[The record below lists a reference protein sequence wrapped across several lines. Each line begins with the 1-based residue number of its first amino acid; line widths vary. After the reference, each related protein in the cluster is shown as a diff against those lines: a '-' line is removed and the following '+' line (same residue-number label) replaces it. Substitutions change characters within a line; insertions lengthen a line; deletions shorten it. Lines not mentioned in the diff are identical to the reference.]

1 MIKNNTVSGY
11 QQPSTSDGFGIVAEG
26 LLMTVKD
33 NTLNNNDVGVQVQA
47 GHLPYVA
54 NTNIDG
60 DQNNLPDQYFG
71 RGNSPV
77 ACGQMLSGN
86 SFFSNTTDTRS
97 VVVGS
102 GIVQNTNTGE
112 YFCSIQAAIDDADT
126 LDGHNIVASDGV
138 YNESPNVTKG
148 VTLASLNGARCHH
161 HHIAER
167 AHLPQ
172 RTDGGGI
179 KCDD

>member
-1 MIKNNTVSGY
+1 
-11 QQPSTSDGFGIVAEG
+11 
-26 LLMTVKD
+26 MTVKN

-71 RGNSPV
+71 RGNSPI
-77 ACGQMLSGN
+77 ACGQTLSGN
-86 SFFSNTTDTRS
+86 TFFDNTTDTRS
-97 VVVGS
+97 VGR
-102 GIVQNTNTGE
+102 GQRHRAKPNTGE
-112 YFCSIQAAIDDADT
+112 YFCSIQAAVDDADT

-148 VTLASLNGARCHH
+148 VTLASLNGRDVTTITLQSGPTYLSALTVAASNVT
-161 HHIAER
+161 I
-167 AHLPQ
+167 
-172 RTDGGGI
+172 
-179 KCDD
+179 